1 MNGKAS
7 WSAIAA
13 LALALLGIVWS
24 GAERISTLESEVRS
38 LSVERVSARMAVLEV
53 SVLEI
58 NRKLDRIE
66 RRFDASNWRNT
77 APPQ

>member
-1 MNGKAS
+1 
-7 WSAIAA
+7 
-13 LALALLGIVWS
+13 
-24 GAERISTLESEVRS
+24 
-38 LSVERVSARMAVLEV
+38 MAVLEV